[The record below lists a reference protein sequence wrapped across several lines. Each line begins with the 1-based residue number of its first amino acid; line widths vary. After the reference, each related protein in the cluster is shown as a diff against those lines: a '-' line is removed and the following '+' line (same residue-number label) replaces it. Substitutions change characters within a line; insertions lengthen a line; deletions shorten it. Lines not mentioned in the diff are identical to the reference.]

1 MKLFWSVVLFS
12 ALAIVGQALT
22 PSSFFS
28 TVDRSRL
35 KAVLD
40 AAATAKD
47 SDLGSLH
54 YTILGYKLLGET
66 APGAQDL
73 CKRLDAKLDA
83 KSLTSVFQWAVAG
96 KEIKCT
102 MKPAADV
109 SKVSIYFAYIASKFR
124 LSVEICYSFS
134 LARYL
139 TRMPL

>member
-1 MKLFWSVVLFS
+1 MRLFWSVVLVS

-40 AAATAKD
+40 AAVAAKD

-66 APGAQDL
+66 APNSQEL
-73 CKRLDAKLDA
+73 CKRLEAKLDA
-83 KSLTSVFQWAVAG
+83 KSLLSVFQWAVAG

-102 MKPAADV
+102 LRPAADV
-109 SKVSIYFAYIASKFR
+109 NKVST
-124 LSVEICYSFS
+124 
-134 LARYL
+134 
-139 TRMPL
+139 TRTS